1 MQPTRGWHCG
11 AVAGHQMC
19 PPYLTPFHYHL
30 LPSLTILLYCLQV
43 LENGHQVAVE
53 GAERVLAAL
62 EGKYI
67 RSYPYAGY
75 DVEHRH

>member
-1 MQPTRGWHCG
+1 VPVVPVTQQKCLVGPLVFPAH
-11 AVAGHQMC
+11 
-19 PPYLTPFHYHL
+19 
-30 LPSLTILLYCLQV
+30 LQV
-43 LENGHQVAVE
+43 LENGHRIAVE